1 MKGVTKRVVEIVEPQ
16 NECIERVLVFLRS
29 DCADMR
35 VTQKKAEAEKYVS
48 GLVCY
53 KRSFFADNHKAVRVL
68 VGVCGAGAILGLV
81 LLFLL

>member
-16 NECIERVLVFLRS
+16 NEYIERVLVFLRS

-53 KRSFFADNHKAVRVL
+53 KRSFFADKRKAMPVL
-68 VGVCGAGAILGLV
+68 GAVGGAVAVIAVV
-81 LLFLL
+81 LLFML